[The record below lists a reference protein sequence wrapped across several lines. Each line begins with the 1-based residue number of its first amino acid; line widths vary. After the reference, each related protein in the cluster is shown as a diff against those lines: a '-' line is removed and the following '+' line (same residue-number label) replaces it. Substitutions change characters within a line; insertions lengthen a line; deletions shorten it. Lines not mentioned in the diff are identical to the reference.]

1 MLQEINIHH
10 LLLQLKSF
18 FQQDFLY
25 LAQISGICSMVFLI
39 HVLYTGLFSA
49 ELCDKA
55 ILDPVLLFQVK
66 QIIGTVE
73 LAVGL
78 DVKSLFQPK

>member
-18 FQQDFLY
+18 LQQDFLY
-25 LAQISGICSMVFLI
+25 LAQISGTCPMVFLI
-39 HVLYTGLFSA
+39 HVLCTGSFSA

-66 QIIGTVE
+66 QIIGSVE
-73 LAVGL
+73 LVVGL
-78 DVKSLFQPK
+78 DLQSLFQPK